1 MEQLKHWGIK
11 SHQKAWLDRISKMSE
26 MMYDIT
32 IAYAQLERNLIG
44 ERVKTGMDQAKC
56 EGKTLGRFRITKDPK
71 RAQQLTQAV

>member
-1 MEQLKHWGIK
+1 
-11 SHQKAWLDRISKMSE
+11 MSE